1 MFIGYTTRFC
11 FTSTVEDHEVWM
23 IRFEDKKMEAQLNN
37 VLVKSVEQVSSE
49 IESKVNTYIMS
60 VHC

>member
-1 MFIGYTTRFC
+1 
-11 FTSTVEDHEVWM
+11 
-23 IRFEDKKMEAQLNN
+23 METQLKN

-49 IESKVNTYIMS
+49 IESKVNIYIMS

>member
-1 MFIGYTTRFC
+1 
-11 FTSTVEDHEVWM
+11 M

-37 VLVKSVEQVSSE
+37 VLVKSVEQVSTE

-60 VHC
+60 MHC